1 MILNSVK
8 VRMLKNTKSQE
19 IATRLLLVAPL
30 FFLTHAFSWILLRN
44 WTTTLII
51 QGDALLG
58 THLIRLSPTSF
69 SVGDHYFQ
77 VVVACTSIDAL
88 IGSLPL
94 LYDRRTSLLKFF
106 GFFLVYS
113 IIVQFINLSRL
124 VLGFFAFDHGVSW
137 KIAHE
142 IPSGVFLFIWFIWLL
157 HHRGWISFTPR
168 AKTNRKEI

>member
-1 MILNSVK
+1 M
-8 VRMLKNTKSQE
+8 
-19 IATRLLLVAPL
+19 
-30 FFLTHAFSWILLRN
+30 
-44 WTTTLII
+44 
-51 QGDALLG
+51 
-58 THLIRLSPTSF
+58 
-69 SVGDHYFQ
+69 
-77 VVVACTSIDAL
+77 VVACTSIDAR